1 MNRAFDCN
9 SNGGCTAL
17 ANAETATAHG
27 QPEAVVEGFHG
38 VVELDDPASG
48 ARYIYTGA
56 AINVSMY
63 AHSFTLVQPLGPAP
77 SASLAPPV
85 ATAAVET

>member
-1 MNRAFDCN
+1 LNRAFDCN

-48 ARYIYTGA
+48 AR
-56 AINVSMY
+56 
-63 AHSFTLVQPLGPAP
+63 
-77 SASLAPPV
+77 
-85 ATAAVET
+85 